1 MHQGGRIAL
10 EQAPAVDGREQ
21 ITQGDWGWVDGHRA
35 YTLDVIGQAG
45 TAREAP
51 KTTPLEEQL
60 ARLPDA
66 PGVYK
71 FYDARGTLLYV
82 GKAKSLRSRVRS
94 YFLKTATLEPHKRQ
108 MVTEI
113 ADIQYLLAET
123 PTQSLVWEADLVRSE
138 RPRYNV
144 KLRDD
149 KHYPYIRINV
159 QEAWPKTMVARRMQR
174 DGARYFGPFTDA
186 TSVRQTLD
194 TINRL
199 FPHILC
205 NRVIT
210 GTDPR
215 ACLYYHIK
223 RCPAPCIGA
232 IDNADYRAIIDQ
244 MVAFLDGKA
253 DDALAHMRREMEEA
267 AEHLEFERAAD
278 LRDRIR
284 AAEKVVTQQ
293 QIVYTSLADEDIVG
307 VYHQGVY
314 SCVQVFLIRT
324 GRLIGREHFVLEGP
338 GDEEEAE
345 VLTSFV
351 EQYYSQ
357 STDVPQEVVLPRL
370 IEDVE
375 ATRAW
380 LTERRREQGGRG
392 RVRVTSPASGEKRR
406 LIELATENAREVL
419 ERLQAQWL
427 ADLERTTGAV
437 VELQDQL
444 ELPQLPHRIECYDIS
459 HVQGTN
465 QVASMVV
472 FENGQPRRSAY
483 RRFKIKHQEG
493 NNDFLSMQEVIG
505 RRFRRALTGQLR
517 RAGEEGSWESE
528 GDASDGDEKGWTE
541 MPDLVIIDGGKG
553 QLNAALEVL
562 DGMEITEL
570 PVVGLAKENEE
581 IFVRDPATG
590 RAKSESVWLPRTS
603 QALFLVQRIRDEA
616 HRFAITYHRQVRGRS
631 GLRSALDEV
640 AGIGPKRKRELL
652 RRFGSV
658 RGIRAATIEEL
669 AAVPGMTLKQ
679 ARQLKTSL

>member
-1 MHQGGRIAL
+1 MLQTSLPI
-10 EQAPAVDGREQ
+10 
-21 ITQGDWGWVDGHRA
+21 
-35 YTLDVIGQAG
+35 
-45 TAREAP
+45 
-51 KTTPLEEQL
+51 EEQL
-60 ARLPDA
+60 ARLPDQ

-71 FYDARGTLLYV
+71 FYDAKGGLLYV

-123 PTQSLVWEADLVRSE
+123 PTQALHFEADLVRHE

-159 QEAWPKTMVARRMQR
+159 QEPWPKTMVARRMER

-210 GTDPR
+210 GNDPR

-232 IDNADYRAIIDQ
+232 INNADYRQIVDQ
-244 MVAFLDGKA
+244 MVGFLDGKSDKVLA
-253 DDALAHMRREMEEA
+253 DMRHEMEDA
-267 AEHLEFERAAD
+267 AEALEFERAAD

-284 AAEKVVTQQ
+284 AAERVVTQQ
-293 QIVYTSLADEDIVG
+293 QIVYSSIDDEDVIG
-307 VYHQGVY
+307 VYHEGPY
-314 SCVQVFLIRT
+314 SAVQVFLVRG
-324 GRLIGREHFVLEGP
+324 GRLIGREHFVLEGH
-338 GDEEEAE
+338 GDDTEAE
-345 VLTSFV
+345 IVWSFV
-351 EQYYSQ
+351 IQYYSRT
-357 STDVPQEVVLPRL
+357 TDIPEEVVLPVPVDD
-370 IEDVE
+370 IEAIRV
-375 ATRAW
+375 W
-380 LTERRREQGGRG
+380 LTDRRAETGEKSRKTGKSKKK
-392 RVRVTSPASGEKRR
+392 VRVTAPRVGEQRK
-406 LIELATENAREVL
+406 LIELATSNAREVL
-419 ERLQAQWL
+419 ERLRQQWL
-427 ADLERTTGAV
+427 ADEARTTGAV
-437 VELQDQL
+437 VELQEFLDL
-444 ELPQLPHRIECYDIS
+444 AQLPNRIECYDVS
-459 HVQGTN
+459 HVQGSN

-483 RRFKIKHQEG
+483 RRFKIKHELG
-493 NNDFLSMQEVIG
+493 NNDYLSMQEVIG

-517 RAGEEGSWESE
+517 RAGELGTWETVEQTPGDGIAADGESSATTEPEPEPEG
-528 GDASDGDEKGWTE
+528 GWAE

-553 QLNAALEVL
+553 QLNAALEIL
-562 DGMEITEL
+562 DTMEITEL

-581 IFVRDPATG
+581 IYVRDRVTG
-590 RAKSESVWLPRTS
+590 RALPDPVLLPRTS
-603 QALFLVQRIRDEA
+603 QAMYLVQRIRDEA
-616 HRFAITYHRQVRGRS
+616 HRFAITYHRAVRGRT

-640 AGIGPKRKRELL
+640 QGIGPKRKRELL

-658 RGIRAATIEEL
+658 RGIRAATLEEL

-679 ARQLKTSL
+679 AKVLKSML

>member
-1 MHQGGRIAL
+1 VI
-10 EQAPAVDGREQ
+10 EQAKPSV
-21 ITQGDWGWVDGHRA
+21 
-35 YTLDVIGQAG
+35 
-45 TAREAP
+45 
-51 KTTPLEEQL
+51 EEQL

-71 FYDARGTLLYV
+71 FYDARGALLYV

-108 MVTEI
+108 MVSEI

-159 QEAWPKTMVARRMQR
+159 QDPWPKTMVARRMQR

-210 GTDPR
+210 GNDPR

-232 IDNADYRAIIDQ
+232 MGNPEYRQIIDQ

-253 DDALAHMRREMEEA
+253 DDALADMRREMDQA
-267 AEHLEFERAAD
+267 AEQLEFERAAD

-307 VYHQGVY
+307 LHRQGPY
-314 SCVQVFLIRT
+314 SCVQVFLIRG
-324 GRLIGREHFVLEGP
+324 GRLIGREHFVLEGL
-338 GDEEEAE
+338 GDEREAE
-345 VLTSFV
+345 VLVSFV
-351 EQYYSQ
+351 SQYYSQ
-357 STDVPQEVVLPRL
+357 SSDVPQELVLPRPV
-370 IEDVE
+370 EEQE

-392 RVRVTSPASGEKRR
+392 RVRITSPTSGEKRR
-406 LIELATENAREVL
+406 LVELATENAREVL

-437 VELQDQL
+437 VELQEQL
-444 ELPQLPHRIECYDIS
+444 QLSQLPHRIECYDIS

-465 QVASMVV
+465 QVGSLVV

-505 RRFRRALTGQLR
+505 RRFRRVLTGQLR
-517 RAGEEGSWESE
+517 RAGEHGSWEPDGESE
-528 GDASDGDEKGWTE
+528 PEAEADKGWAD

-562 DGMEITEL
+562 DSMEITEL

-590 RAKSESVWLPRTS
+590 RARSESVWLPRTS

-616 HRFAITYHRQVRGRS
+616 HRFAITYHRAIRGRS
-631 GLRSALDEV
+631 GLRSALDDV
-640 AGIGPKRKRELL
+640 VGIGPKRKRELL

-658 RGIRAATIEEL
+658 RGIRSATLEEL

-679 ARQLKTSL
+679 AKQLKMSL

>member
-1 MHQGGRIAL
+1 M
-10 EQAPAVDGREQ
+10 D
-21 ITQGDWGWVDGHRA
+21 
-35 YTLDVIGQAG
+35 
-45 TAREAP
+45 
-51 KTTPLEEQL
+51 EQL

-94 YFLKTATLEPHKRQ
+94 YFLKAATLEPHKRQ
-108 MVTEI
+108 MVGEV
-113 ADIQYLLAET
+113 ADVQYLLAES

-159 QEAWPKTMVARRMQR
+159 QEPWPKTMVARRMVR

-205 NRVIT
+205 NRIIT
-210 GTDPR
+210 GKDPR

-232 IDNADYRAIIDQ
+232 IDNQDYRAIIDQ
-244 MVAFLDGKA
+244 MIAFLDGKA
-253 DDALAHMRREMEEA
+253 DAVLDDMRREMEQA
-267 AEHLEFERAAD
+267 SEHLEFERAAD

-293 QIVYTSLADEDIVG
+293 QIVYTSIADEDVIG
-307 VYHQGVY
+307 LHRQGPY
-314 SCVQVFLIRT
+314 SCVQVFLIRG
-324 GRLIGREHFVLEGP
+324 GRLIGREHFVLEGL
-338 GDEEEAE
+338 GEESEPE
-345 VLTSFV
+345 VLVSFV
-351 EQYYSQ
+351 GQYYSQ
-357 STDVPQEVVLPRL
+357 TMDVPQEVVLPQA
-370 IEDVE
+370 IEDLDG
-375 ATRAW
+375 TRAW
-380 LTERRREQGGRG
+380 LTERRREQHGKGK
-392 RVRVTSPASGEKRR
+392 VRITVPSGGEKRR
-406 LIELATENAREVL
+406 LIELARENAREVL
-419 ERLQAQWL
+419 ERLQQQWL

-437 VELQDQL
+437 VELQEQL
-444 ELPQLPHRIECYDIS
+444 SLSQLPHRIECYDIS

-517 RAGEEGSWESE
+517 RAGEEGSWEA
-528 GDASDGDEKGWTE
+528 DAEPEVDGTWADV
-541 MPDLVIIDGGKG
+541 PDLVIIDGGKG

-581 IFVRDPATG
+581 IFVRDPTTG
-590 RAKSESVWLPRTS
+590 RAASESVWLPRTS

-616 HRFAITYHRQVRGRS
+616 HRFAITYHRAVRGRS

-658 RGIRAATIEEL
+658 RGIRSATLEEL

-679 ARQLKTSL
+679 ARQLKASL

>member
-1 MHQGGRIAL
+1 M
-10 EQAPAVDGREQ
+10 
-21 ITQGDWGWVDGHRA
+21 
-35 YTLDVIGQAG
+35 LDTRGQ
-45 TAREAP
+45 
-51 KTTPLEEQL
+51 LSIEEQL
-60 ARLPDA
+60 RRLPDQ

-71 FYDARGTLLYV
+71 FYDAKGTLLYV
-82 GKAKSLRSRVRS
+82 GKAKSLRNRVRS
-94 YFLKTATLEPHKRQ
+94 YFLKTASLEPHKRH

-123 PTQSLVWEADLVRSE
+123 PTQALHFEADLVRHE

-159 QEAWPKTMVARRMQR
+159 QDSWPKTMVARRMQR

-210 GTDPR
+210 GNDPR

-232 IDNADYRAIIDQ
+232 IDNGDYRQIVEQ
-244 MVAFLDGKA
+244 MVTFLDGKS
-253 DDALAHMRREMEEA
+253 DRVLSDMRREMEEA
-267 AEHLEFERAAD
+267 AEALEFERAAD

-293 QIVYTSLADEDIVG
+293 QIVYSSIADEDVI
-307 VYHQGVY
+307 GVY
-314 SCVQVFLIRT
+314 SQGPYSAVQVFLIRT
-324 GRLIGREHFVLEGP
+324 GRLVSREHFVLEGQ
-338 GDEEEAE
+338 GEESPAE
-345 VLTSFV
+345 VLWSFLI
-351 EQYYSQ
+351 QYYSQ
-357 STDVPQEVVLPRL
+357 TTDIPDEVVLPVEV
-370 IEDVE
+370 EDAESV
-375 ATRAW
+375 RVW
-380 LTERRREQGGRG
+380 LTDRRIEAGGPRR
-392 RVRVTSPASGEKRR
+392 RVRVSAPKVGEKRKVV
-406 LIELATENAREVL
+406 ELAEGNAREVFDH
-419 ERLQAQWL
+419 LQQQWL
-427 ADLERTTGAV
+427 ADEARTTGAV
-437 VELQDQL
+437 VELQELLD
-444 ELPQLPHRIECYDIS
+444 LPQLPDRIECYDIS

-483 RRFKIKHQEG
+483 RRFKIKHEHG
-493 NNDFLSMQEVIG
+493 NNDVLSMQEVIG

-517 RAGEEGSWESE
+517 RVGEQGSWESSEETPEEAQSTEPE
-528 GDASDGDEKGWTE
+528 GGWAE
-541 MPDLVIIDGGKG
+541 MPHLVIIDGGKG
-553 QLNAALEVL
+553 QLNAALEIL
-562 DGMEITEL
+562 DSMEITEL

-581 IFVRDPATG
+581 VFVRDRATG
-590 RAKSESVWLPRTS
+590 RAAAEPVILPRTS
-603 QALFLVQRIRDEA
+603 QAMFLVQRIRDEA
-616 HRFAITYHRQVRGRS
+616 HRFAITYHRAVRGRT
-631 GLRSALDEV
+631 GLRSALDDV
-640 AGIGPKRKRELL
+640 QGIGPKRKRELL

-658 RGIRAATIEEL
+658 RGIRSATLEEL

-679 ARQLKTSL
+679 ARVLKTSL

>member
-1 MHQGGRIAL
+1 MLQTSLPI
-10 EQAPAVDGREQ
+10 
-21 ITQGDWGWVDGHRA
+21 
-35 YTLDVIGQAG
+35 
-45 TAREAP
+45 
-51 KTTPLEEQL
+51 EEQL
-60 ARLPDA
+60 ARLPDQ

-71 FYDARGTLLYV
+71 FYDAKGALLYV
-82 GKAKSLRSRVRS
+82 GKANSLRSRVRS

-123 PTQSLVWEADLVRSE
+123 PTQALHFEADLVRHE
-138 RPRYNV
+138 QPRYNI

-159 QEAWPKTMVARRMQR
+159 QEPWPKTMVARKMQR

-210 GTDPR
+210 GNDPR

-232 IDNADYRAIIDQ
+232 INNADYRQIVDQ
-244 MVAFLDGKA
+244 MVGFLDGKSDRVLA
-253 DDALAHMRREMEEA
+253 DMRHEMEDA
-267 AEHLEFERAAD
+267 AEALEFERAAD

-284 AAEKVVTQQ
+284 AAERVVTQQ
-293 QIVYTSLADEDIVG
+293 QIVYSSIDDEDVIG
-307 VYHQGVY
+307 VHHEGPY
-314 SCVQVFLIRT
+314 SAVQVFLVRG
-324 GRLIGREHFVLEGP
+324 GRLIGREHFVLDGHGE
-338 GDEEEAE
+338 DSEAE
-345 VLTSFV
+345 IVWSFV
-351 EQYYSQ
+351 VQYYSQ
-357 STDVPQEVVLPRL
+357 SSDIPDEVVLPVAVD
-370 IEDVE
+370 DVE
-375 ATRAW
+375 SIRIW
-380 LTERRREQGGRG
+380 LTDRRAETGSKSRKK
-392 RVRVTSPASGEKRR
+392 VRVAAPRMGDKRK
-406 LIELATENAREVL
+406 LIELATSNAREVL
-419 ERLQAQWL
+419 ERLRQQWL
-427 ADLERTTGAV
+427 SDQARTTGAV
-437 VELQDQL
+437 VELQELLD
-444 ELPQLPHRIECYDIS
+444 LPQVPLRIECYDVS

-483 RRFKIKHQEG
+483 RRFKIKHELG
-493 NNDFLSMQEVIG
+493 SNDVLSMQEVIG
-505 RRFRRALTGQLR
+505 RRFKRALTGQLR
-517 RAGEEGSWESE
+517 RAGEVGSWESVEASPVDGSSVDGAAAEPDAEPE
-528 GDASDGDEKGWTE
+528 GGWAE

-553 QLNAALEVL
+553 QLNAALEIL
-562 DGMEITEL
+562 DTMEITEL

-581 IFVRDPATG
+581 IYVRDRATG
-590 RAKSESVWLPRTS
+590 RALVDPVLLPRTS
-603 QALFLVQRIRDEA
+603 QALYLVQRIRDEA
-616 HRFAITYHRQVRGRS
+616 HRFAITYHRNVRGRT

-640 AGIGPKRKRELL
+640 QGIGPKRKRELL

-658 RGIRAATIEEL
+658 RGIRAATLEEL

-679 ARQLKTSL
+679 AKVLKSSL

>member
-1 MHQGGRIAL
+1 VL
-10 EQAPAVDGREQ
+10 EVSLP
-21 ITQGDWGWVDGHRA
+21 
-35 YTLDVIGQAG
+35 LDQ
-45 TAREAP
+45 
-51 KTTPLEEQL
+51 QL
-60 ARLPDA
+60 SRLPDQ

-71 FYDARGTLLYV
+71 FYDAKGVLLYV
-82 GKAKSLRSRVRS
+82 GKAKSLRNRVRS

-123 PTQSLVWEADLVRSE
+123 PTQALHFEADLVRSE

-159 QEAWPKTMVARRMQR
+159 QEPWPKTMVARRMQR

-210 GTDPR
+210 GNDPR

-232 IDNADYRAIIDQ
+232 INNADYRQIVDQ
-244 MVAFLDGKA
+244 MIGFLDGKSDSVLA
-253 DDALAHMRREMEEA
+253 DMRKEMEEA
-267 AEHLEFERAAD
+267 ADVLEFERAAD

-284 AAEKVVTQQ
+284 AAERVITQQ
-293 QIVYTSLADEDIVG
+293 EIVYSTINDEDVIG
-307 VYHQGVY
+307 VFHEGPY
-314 SCVQVFLIRT
+314 SAVQVFLVRN
-324 GRLIGREHFVLEGP
+324 GRLIGREHFVLEGH
-338 GDEEEAE
+338 GDDTEAE
-345 VLTSFV
+345 IVWSFIV
-351 EQYYSQ
+351 QYYSQ
-357 STDVPQEVVLPRL
+357 SSDIPDELVLPVTVDDMESVR
-370 IEDVE
+370 V
-375 ATRAW
+375 W
-380 LTERRREQGGRG
+380 LTDRRLEAGGKRRK
-392 RVRVTSPASGEKRR
+392 RVQVSAPRAGEKRK
-406 LIELATENAREVL
+406 LIELATSNAREVL
-419 ERLQAQWL
+419 ERLRQQWL
-427 ADLERTTGAV
+427 ADEARTTGAV
-437 VELQDQL
+437 VELQEILD
-444 ELPQLPHRIECYDIS
+444 LPQLPNRIECYDVS

-472 FENGQPRRSAY
+472 FENGQPKRSAY
-483 RRFKIKHQEG
+483 RRFKIKHELG
-493 NNDFLSMQEVIG
+493 NNDVLSMQEVIG

-517 RAGEEGSWESE
+517 RVGEVGTWETSEPPEPDVEAGPDAALPDGPPEQEPEG
-528 GDASDGDEKGWTE
+528 GWAE
-541 MPDLVIIDGGKG
+541 MPDLVIIDGGKA
-553 QLNAALEVL
+553 QLNGALEIL
-562 DGMEITEL
+562 DTMEITEL

-581 IFVRDPATG
+581 IFMRDRATG
-590 RAKSESVWLPRTS
+590 HAQADPVLLPRSS
-603 QALFLVQRIRDEA
+603 QAMYLVQRIRDEA
-616 HRFAITYHRQVRGRS
+616 HRFAITYHRAVRGRT

-640 AGIGPKRKRELL
+640 DGIGPKRKRELL

-658 RGIRAATIEEL
+658 RGIRAATLEEL

-679 ARQLKTSL
+679 AKVLKSSL

>member
-1 MHQGGRIAL
+1 MLQTSLPIA
-10 EQAPAVDGREQ
+10 Q
-21 ITQGDWGWVDGHRA
+21 
-35 YTLDVIGQAG
+35 
-45 TAREAP
+45 
-51 KTTPLEEQL
+51 QL
-60 ARLPDA
+60 AALPDQ

-71 FYDARGTLLYV
+71 FYDAKGALLYV

-113 ADIQYLLAET
+113 AEIQYLLAET
-123 PTQSLVWEADLVRSE
+123 PTQALHFEADLVRHE

-159 QEAWPKTMVARRMQR
+159 QDPWPKTMVARKMQR

-210 GTDPR
+210 GNDPR

-232 IDNADYRAIIDQ
+232 INNEDYRQIVDQ
-244 MVAFLDGKA
+244 MVGFLDGKSDSVLA
-253 DDALAHMRREMEEA
+253 DMRREMEGA
-267 AEHLEFERAAD
+267 AEVLEFERAAD

-284 AAEKVVTQQ
+284 AAERVVTQQ
-293 QIVYTSLADEDIVG
+293 QIVYSSMADEDVIG
-307 VYHQGVY
+307 VHHEGPY
-314 SCVQVFLIRT
+314 SAVQVFLVRG
-324 GRLIGREHFVLEGP
+324 GRLIGREHFVLDGH
-338 GDEEEAE
+338 GDDSEAE
-345 VLTSFV
+345 IVWSFIV
-351 EQYYSQ
+351 QYYSQ
-357 STDVPQEVVLPRL
+357 TSDIPDELVLPVAVDDMDALR
-370 IEDVE
+370 V
-375 ATRAW
+375 W
-380 LTERRREQGGRG
+380 LTDRRAEASARSRKK
-392 RVRVTSPASGEKRR
+392 VRVTAPRVGDKRK
-406 LIELATENAREVL
+406 LIELATNNAREVL
-419 ERLQAQWL
+419 ERLRQQWL
-427 ADLERTTGAV
+427 ADEARTTGAV
-437 VELQDQL
+437 VELQ
-444 ELPQLPHRIECYDIS
+444 ELLDLAQLPHRIECYDVS
-459 HVQGTN
+459 HVQGSN

-472 FENGQPRRSAY
+472 FESGQPRRSDY
-483 RRFKIKHQEG
+483 RRFKIKHEHG
-493 NNDFLSMQEVIG
+493 NNDYLSMQEVIG

-517 RAGEEGSWESE
+517 RAGELGSWESAEEPTADGAVVE
-528 GDASDGDEKGWTE
+528 GSAAEADGALRDGSGGEQEAEPAGGWAE

-562 DGMEITEL
+562 DTMEITEL

-581 IFVRDPATG
+581 IYVRDRATG
-590 RAKSESVWLPRTS
+590 RALADPVLLPRTS
-603 QALFLVQRIRDEA
+603 QAMYLVQRIRDEA
-616 HRFAITYHRQVRGRS
+616 HRFAITYHRAVRGRT

-640 AGIGPKRKRELL
+640 EGIGPKRKRELL

-658 RGIRAATIEEL
+658 RGIRAATLEEL

-679 ARQLKTSL
+679 AKVLKSSL